1 MTLRKKILTMV
12 IAVTTVFA
20 LSVTALAA
28 DNDDNSITK
37 RERFQHLVAQRQLC
51 VQAGCLS
58 IEEIKTLF
66 AQKVE
71 DGKLSAEKAAAILE
85 RIEARRAACDGQ
97 ANTQSKDQ
105 DNAQVK
111 AQTKA
116 KANDQANCQANTQ
129 TKVQANGQANDQG
142 NGDCNGQA
150 NCQSTAQTNAQAKG
164 QANCQA
170 NNQANDTCT
179 NGACTNGVCDGDC
192 NSDCD
197 SECNSQCNTQ
207 GNSLQGCG
215 GNGSCFYDLNN
226 NIDNSLDNVQ
236 CLFKTQIIDCSQA
249 K

>member
-1 MTLRKKILTMV
+1 MV
-12 IAVTTVFA
+12 IAAMTVFA

-71 DGKLSAEKAAAILE
+71 DGKLSADKAAAILE

-97 ANTQSKDQ
+97 AKANCQANGDCNSPVKAPAK
-105 DNAQVK
+105 AQANCQAGGDCNSPVKAPVK
-111 AQTKA
+111 AQANCQAGGDCNSPVNAPVKA
-116 KANDQANCQANTQ
+116 QANCQAN
-129 TKVQANGQANDQG
+129 
-142 NGDCNGQA
+142 GDCN
-150 NCQSTAQTNAQAKG
+150 SPVKVPAKA

-170 NNQANDTCT
+170 GGDCDYDGRCYGQC
-179 NGACTNGVCDGDC
+179 NGDCDGDC
-192 NSDCD
+192 DSD
-197 SECNSQCNTQ
+197 CNSQCN
-207 GNSLQGCG
+207 NDCG
-215 GNGSCFYDLNN
+215 SNGSYFYDLNKNIN
-226 NIDNSLDNVQ
+226 NCLDNVQ
-236 CLFKTQIIDCSQA
+236 CLFKTQIVDCPQA

>member
-12 IAVTTVFA
+12 IAAMTVFA

-71 DGKLSAEKAAAILE
+71 DGKLSADKAAAILE

-97 ANTQSKDQ
+97 AKANCQANGDCNSP
-105 DNAQVK
+105 VK
-111 AQTKA
+111 APA
-116 KANDQANCQANTQ
+116 KAQANCQAGGDCDYDGRCY
-129 TKVQANGQANDQG
+129 GQC
-142 NGDCNGQA
+142 NGD
-150 NCQSTAQTNAQAKG
+150 
-164 QANCQA
+164 
-170 NNQANDTCT
+170 
-179 NGACTNGVCDGDC
+179 CDGDC
-192 NSDCD
+192 DSD
-197 SECNSQCNTQ
+197 CNSQCN
-207 GNSLQGCG
+207 NDCG
-215 GNGSCFYDLNN
+215 SNGSYFYDLNKNIN
-226 NIDNSLDNVQ
+226 NCLDNVQ
-236 CLFKTQIIDCSQA
+236 CLFKTQIVDCQQA